1 MTESVKQAS
10 PLIEHLIELRNRLLY
25 CIGAVIVV
33 FLGLV
38 AFAND
43 IYTFVAEPLIAL
55 LPEGTSMIATE
66 VATPFLTPFKLTF
79 FVAVVI
85 ALPYL
90 LYQIWSFLA
99 PGLYEN
105 EKSLVAPLIGS
116 SVLLFYAGII
126 FAYFIVFPLVFGF
139 FTSVAPEGVTVM
151 PDIASYLDFVIKLF
165 LAFGIV
171 FEIPVAIIL
180 LIRTGAVTPE
190 SLAAKRA
197 YVVVGCFILGML
209 LTPPDVISQVL
220 LALPMWIL
228 YECGIIIGRRITPK
242 KKEDDSEEDDSEEDD
257 SEDD

>member
-99 PGLYEN
+99 PGLYQN
-105 EKSLVAPLIGS
+105 EKSLVAPLIAT
-116 SVLLFYAGII
+116 SVLLFYAGIT

-151 PDIASYLDFVIKLF
+151 TDIASYLDFVIKLF

-180 LIRTGAVTPE
+180 LIRTGAVTPD

-220 LALPMWIL
+220 LALPMWLL

-242 KKEDDSEEDDSEEDD
+242 KKPEDEDD
-257 SEDD
+257 

>member
-105 EKSLVAPLIGS
+105 EKSLVAPLIGT
-116 SVLLFYAGII
+116 SVLLFYAGIT

-151 PDIASYLDFVIKLF
+151 TDIASYLDFVIKLF

-180 LIRTGAVTPE
+180 LIRTGAVTPD

-242 KKEDDSEEDDSEEDD
+242 KKPEDEDEED
-257 SEDD
+257 

>member
-79 FVAVVI
+79 FVAVVL

-105 EKSLVAPLIGS
+105 EKSLVAPLIGT
-116 SVLLFYAGII
+116 SVLLFYAGIT

-151 PDIASYLDFVIKLF
+151 TDIASYLDFVIKLF

-180 LIRTGAVTPE
+180 LIRTGAVTPD

-242 KKEDDSEEDDSEEDD
+242 KKPEDEDEDEDEED
-257 SEDD
+257 

>member
-33 FLGLV
+33 FLGLI

-99 PGLYEN
+99 PGLYQN
-105 EKSLVAPLIGS
+105 EKSLVAPLIAS
-116 SVLLFYAGII
+116 SVLLFYAGIT

-139 FTSVAPEGVTVM
+139 FTSVAPDGVTVM
-151 PDIASYLDFVIKLF
+151 TDIASYLDFVIKLF

-242 KKEDDSEEDDSEEDD
+242 KKPEDEDEDDED
-257 SEDD
+257 